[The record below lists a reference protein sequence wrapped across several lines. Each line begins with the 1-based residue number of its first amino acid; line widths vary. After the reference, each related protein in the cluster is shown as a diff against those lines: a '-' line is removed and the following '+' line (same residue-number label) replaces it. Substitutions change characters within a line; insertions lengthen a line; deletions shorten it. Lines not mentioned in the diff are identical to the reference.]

1 MHPGGAG
8 DAAGQMGREETPVS
22 TVQSERARQ
31 LLPSEVQTEPRFS
44 VRDYAIL
51 LKPRVMSLVVFTGFV
66 GLMLAPA
73 PVDPIIGIIA
83 VVCIAIGAGAAGAIN
98 MWYDRDIDR
107 EMVRTMNRPIP
118 AGRLHPGAALAF
130 GSILAVASVA
140 TMALAVNGTA
150 AALLALTIVYYVFL
164 YTIWLKRRTPY
175 NIVIGGAA
183 GAFPPMIGWAA
194 ATGDI
199 GLGALS
205 LFAIIFLWT
214 PPHSWAL
221 ALFRRADYDRAG
233 VPMLPVVAGDRAT
246 RRQILAYTAVLVP
259 ATLLPVAVGLSGAF
273 YAAAVVLLN
282 IGLVTHAIKVWRD
295 EGMATARSMF
305 FYTIL
310 YLFLLFGA
318 LLVDRALQ
326 SLL

>member
-1 MHPGGAG
+1 
-8 DAAGQMGREETPVS
+8 
-22 TVQSERARQ
+22 
-31 LLPSEVQTEPRFS
+31 LPSEVQTEPRFS
-44 VRDYAIL
+44 VRDYTIL

-66 GLMLAPA
+66 GLMLAPV

-83 VVCIAIGAGAAGAIN
+83 VACIAVGAGAAGAIN

-107 EMVRTMNRPIP
+107 EMIRTMNRPLP
-118 AGRLHPGAALAF
+118 AGRLHPNAALAF
-130 GSILAVASVA
+130 GSVLALASVA

-150 AALLALTIVYYVFL
+150 AALLALTIAYYVFL

-246 RRQILAYTAVLVP
+246 RRQILVYTAILVP
-259 ATLLPVAVGLSGAF
+259 ATLLPVVVGLSGAA
-273 YAAAVVLLN
+273 YAAAVVLLD
-282 IGLVTHAIKVWRD
+282 IGLVMHAIRLWRD
-295 EGMATARSMF
+295 EGTAAARSMF

-318 LLVDRALQ
+318 LLLDKGLQ
-326 SLL
+326 GVI

>member
-1 MHPGGAG
+1 
-8 DAAGQMGREETPVS
+8 VS
-22 TVQSERARQ
+22 TVHSQRARE
-31 LLPSEVQTEPRFS
+31 LLASDIQTANVPTEPRFS

-66 GLMLAPA
+66 GLILAPA
-73 PVDPIIGIIA
+73 SVDPIIGIIA
-83 VVCIAIGAGAAGAIN
+83 VVCIAVGAGAAGAIN

-107 EMVRTMNRPIP
+107 EMIRTMNRPLP
-118 AGRLHPGAALAF
+118 AGRLHPRAALAF
-130 GSILAVASVA
+130 GSVLALASVA
-140 TMALAVNGTA
+140 VMTIVVNAVA

-199 GLGALS
+199 GLGAIS

-233 VPMLPVVAGDRAT
+233 VPMLPVVAGERAT
-246 RRQILAYTAVLVP
+246 RRQIFAYTALLVP
-259 ATLLPVAVGLSGAF
+259 ATFSPLVVGLSGAF
-273 YAAAVVLLN
+273 YAAAVILLN
-282 IGLVTHAIKVWRD
+282 IGLVRHAAKVWRD
-295 EGMATARSMF
+295 DGMESARAMF

-310 YLFLLFGA
+310 YLFLLFGS

-326 SLL
+326 GVI